1 MFIFIKPLCIAIAG
15 GVFASA
21 ATGQT
26 APNATGTKTDVS
38 PSVPPPHYP
47 SVFSGYR
54 AYADQ
59 PLERWQEANQKVQT
73 IGGWRA
79 YAKEAHTPD
88 TTRTE
93 STETSPQKPASGER
107 P

>member
-26 APNATGTKTDVS
+26 APNTTGTITEIS

-59 PLERWQEANQKVQT
+59 PLERWQEANQKVQA

-79 YAKEAHTPD
+79 YAKEAHAPD
-88 TTRTE
+88 TTRTQ
-93 STETSPQKPASGER
+93 STETSHQKTASGER